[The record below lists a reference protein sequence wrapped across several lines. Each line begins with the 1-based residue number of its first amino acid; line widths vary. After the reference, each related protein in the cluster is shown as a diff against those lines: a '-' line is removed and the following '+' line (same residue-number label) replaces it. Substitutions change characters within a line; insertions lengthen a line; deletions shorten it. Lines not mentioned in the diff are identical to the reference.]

1 MYTRFFEKSYIN
13 KWITEFDHKKR
24 NNYEVKDFKK
34 STINSLIQE
43 EYKDLHVNDV
53 IFLKNKENES
63 LILLSIK
70 DNYLKHKQEI
80 DNGVMNNTLEFD
92 FMYSKDRK
100 IYTFIIVNP
109 K

>member
-1 MYTRFFEKSYIN
+1 MYTRFFEKTYVN

-34 STINSLIQE
+34 NTITNLIQE
-43 EYKDLHVNDV
+43 EYEDLHVNDV

-63 LILLSIK
+63 LILLEIT
-70 DNYLKHKQEI
+70 DNTRKHRQEI
-80 DNGVMNNTLEFD
+80 ENGSMNHTLVFD
-92 FMYSKDRK
+92 FMYSKDRR
-100 IYTFIIVNP
+100 IYPFIIIYP